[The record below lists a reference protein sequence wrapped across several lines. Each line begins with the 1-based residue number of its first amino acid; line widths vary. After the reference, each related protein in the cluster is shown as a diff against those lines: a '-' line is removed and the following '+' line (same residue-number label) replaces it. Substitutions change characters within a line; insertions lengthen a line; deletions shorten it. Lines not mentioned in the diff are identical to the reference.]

1 MISKIQLFLRLS
13 IGALLLTH
21 AFPELQAQTADEYFM
36 LGNNAYASGDFAR
49 AKENYMSA
57 DKEKSAAEISYNL
70 ANTCAKLGDKGEAML
85 HYMRA
90 LYQNPRMREAEAN
103 MSVFAKDNSL
113 ETPDGIFTLPF
124 FAELSHSEWAYIAF
138 ALFWIFIL
146 LLVVPPLYGVK
157 GMATTFMAILSFAFF
172 VFAVVA
178 ERDWNSYSNL
188 AVAIKNDTKLKVSP
202 VDDAPIASILQQGQ
216 ISSIEKRSG
225 NHIKVN
231 TKSGKSGW
239 ASLSEMAPVFA
250 K

>member
-124 FAELSHSEWAYIAF
+124 FAELSAPCR
-138 ALFWIFIL
+138 L
-146 LLVVPPLYGVK
+146 LLLPIQPSCPGILPYSSASPL
-157 GMATTFMAILSFAFF
+157 S
-172 VFAVVA
+172 
-178 ERDWNSYSNL
+178 
-188 AVAIKNDTKLKVSP
+188 AVAATSLVS
-202 VDDAPIASILQQGQ
+202 S
-216 ISSIEKRSG
+216 KHR
-225 NHIKVN
+225 
-231 TKSGKSGW
+231 
-239 ASLSEMAPVFA
+239 F
-250 K
+250 